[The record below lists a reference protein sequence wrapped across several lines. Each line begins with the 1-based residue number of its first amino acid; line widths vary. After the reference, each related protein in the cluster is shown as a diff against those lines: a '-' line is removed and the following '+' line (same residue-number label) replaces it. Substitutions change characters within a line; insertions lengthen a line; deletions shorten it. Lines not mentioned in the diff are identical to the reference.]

1 MFKINRRFGFSKQM
15 RKLLPYLLIL
25 FVILFSWYYKGM
37 PQKLKK
43 GFGRLLAVLIVVLWV
58 YVLLKYF

>member
-1 MFKINRRFGFSKQM
+1 M